1 MDHEDLGANGVRRRE
16 KKKRY
21 LLGTN
26 VSLCVFVLRVISVGQ
41 FRVIPTEV
49 TEVPV
54 SSATWP
60 SCVDGTN
67 ARKVNS

>member
-1 MDHEDLGANGVRRRE
+1 MDHEDHGVNGVRQRE
-16 KKKRY
+16 KKET
-21 LLGTN
+21 L
-26 VSLCVFVLRVISVGQ
+26 SVGHQCEFMCLCSACQ
-41 FRVIPTEV
+41 FRMIPTEV